1 MPGYYGNKEASKE
14 AFESGGWLHTGD
26 IASVDEEG
34 YYTIVDRIKDMILTA
49 GYNIYPAELERV
61 ICAHPSVAL
70 AAVGRIQ
77 DTAKGELAKA
87 FVILKPGKDA
97 TGAEIAGFCRERLAA
112 YKIPRAVQFVEAV
125 PQTSSGKIM
134 RRLLSEID
142 DGSQSV

>member
-1 MPGYYGNKEASKE
+1 MPGYYGNEEASKE
-14 AFESGGWLHTGD
+14 AIESEGWLHTGD

-34 YYTIVDRIKDMILTA
+34 YYTIVDRMKDMILTA

-70 AAVGRIQ
+70 SAVGRIQ

-87 FVILKPGKDA
+87 FVVLKPGKDV
-97 TGAEIAGFCRERLAA
+97 TGTEIASFCRERLAA
-112 YKIPRAVQFVEAV
+112 YKVPRAVQFVEAV